1 MKQQVVLKASA
12 NSVSQ
17 IKSLLN
23 IALRV
28 PARIGLPLFFW
39 AGITLAVM
47 CLWSGF
53 TAAASTDSGLSTSD
67 VIRSK
72 MERLRTTGHLAIGS
86 QGVAAAR
93 SLPVFYKQ
101 RDYQRAWTRKK
112 TIAQLIHAV
121 EDATAEGLA
130 PGDYHLVAL
139 QAAHRQ
145 FHTLLASDPRRL
157 AEADILLTDALMRLT
172 YHLLFGKV
180 DPQGLNP
187 YLNLVRIID
196 GPDPIQL
203 LHRAVESD
211 LLDSFIDS
219 LKPKHP
225 VYLRL
230 KDALATYRAIQYS
243 GGWQPIPQ
251 GNQLIRG
258 MRDERVIHLRR
269 RLQVTGDLTDS
280 RLSSDRFDETL
291 EGALIRFQMRHYLEP
306 DGIANR
312 VTLQVL
318 NESVQERIDQIRV
331 NLERARW
338 VVHGVPESYLIVDIA
353 GYSVNYVRGD
363 QIVWS
368 SRAQVGKPFRQ
379 TPVFKSHIRRLA
391 FNPTWTVP
399 PGIFQKDILPEV
411 KKDPG
416 YLNRLGIK
424 IYTTGNRTVDA
435 DSVDWSRYPRHR
447 FPYILRQGPGPTNPL
462 GDIKFILPNPYY
474 IYLHDTPEQEDFESP
489 WRALSAGCIRVEY
502 PLELA
507 ELLINDPDQWS
518 IEQLR
523 KQIQQQQPVNID
535 LPEPHPVLFL
545 YMTVWVDQNQVAF
558 FREDVYQRDARIL
571 EALDGDF
578 SLRKKSLT
586 LNPLL

>member
-1 MKQQVVLKASA
+1 M
-12 NSVSQ
+12 
-17 IKSLLN
+17 
-23 IALRV
+23 
-28 PARIGLPLFFW
+28 
-39 AGITLAVM
+39 M
-47 CLWSGF
+47 CLPQAF
-53 TAAASTDSGLSTSD
+53 TADASTDLGQSASD
-67 VIRSK
+67 VIRSN
-72 MERLRTTGHLAIGS
+72 MTLLRTTGQLEIGGQKLA
-86 QGVAAAR
+86 ATR
-93 SLPVFYKQ
+93 SLPIFYQQ
-101 RDYQRAWTRKK
+101 RGYQRAWTRKE
-112 TIAQLIHAV
+112 TIGQLIRVV
-121 EDATAEGLA
+121 EDSSAEGLS

-145 FHTLLASDPRRL
+145 FHTMLAEDPRRL
-157 AEADILLTDALMRLT
+157 AEADILLTDSLLRLT
-172 YHLLFGKV
+172 HHLLLGKV

-196 GPDPIQL
+196 GPDPLQL
-203 LHRAVESD
+203 LQRAVESD

-230 KDALATYRAIQYS
+230 KGALKTYRQIQHS
-243 GGWQPIPQ
+243 GGWQPIQP
-251 GNQLIRG
+251 GKQLMKG
-258 MRDERVIHLRR
+258 MRDERVIQLRR
-269 RLQVTGDLTDS
+269 RLQVTGDLHDS

-291 EGALIRFQMRHYLEP
+291 EGALIRFQMRHYLEA
-306 DGIANR
+306 DGIVNR

-338 VVHGVPESYLIVDIA
+338 VVHGVPERYLIVDIA
-353 GYSVNYVRGD
+353 GYNVHYVHSD

-379 TPVFKSHIRRLA
+379 TPVFKSRIRRLEL
-391 FNPTWTVP
+391 NPTWTVP
-399 PGIFQKDILPEV
+399 PGIFRKDILPEV
-411 KKDPG
+411 KKNPD

-424 IYTTGNRTVDA
+424 IYTTGNQLVDA
-435 DSVDWSRYPRHR
+435 NAVDWSRYPRRR

-462 GDIKFILPNPYY
+462 GDIKFVLPNPFY
-474 IYLHDTPEQEDFESP
+474 IYLHDTPEIEDFDSP

-507 ELLINDPDQWS
+507 ELLIDDPGRWD
-518 IEQLR
+518 IERLR
-523 KQIQQQQPVNID
+523 KQIEQQRSTSID
-535 LPEPHPVLFL
+535 LSDPQPVLFL
-545 YMTVWVDQNQVAF
+545 YMTVWVDQNQVAY

-571 EALDGDF
+571 EGLAGDVR
-578 SLRKKSLT
+578 LREKSLT